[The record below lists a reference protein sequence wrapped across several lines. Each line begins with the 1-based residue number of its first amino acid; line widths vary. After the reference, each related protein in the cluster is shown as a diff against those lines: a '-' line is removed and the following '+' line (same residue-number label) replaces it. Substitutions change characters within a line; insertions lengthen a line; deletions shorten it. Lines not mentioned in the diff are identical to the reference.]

1 MKNKFFKIALILILP
16 VFIYASEEMKTPLET
31 LYNWIPLM
39 LTGFL
44 VNVKMSLVA
53 MFLGLVAGS
62 ILGVSQFSDSYI
74 VKKISWLT
82 TQFFRNSPWL
92 VILFVI
98 MLLVPLKISIF
109 GLPVE
114 LSDWLKAAIGFS
126 LPIMANVSEIV
137 RGAINSVPVGQSEA
151 AKSLGY
157 SKNQTMYQIIL
168 PQCVKRMIPPLMNW
182 FAILIMATP
191 LASIIGVEE
200 AVNLTQQALNAENS
214 RVELLMPFYG
224 FLLIVFFLFCY
235 PISLF
240 TKYLEKKFN
249 VIL

>member
-1 MKNKFFKIALILILP
+1 MKNKFLNVLLILMFP
-16 VFIYASEEMKTPLET
+16 VFVYAAEELKTPIET
-31 LYNWIPLM
+31 LFNWIPLM
-39 LTGFL
+39 LSGFI
-44 VNVKMSLVA
+44 VNIKMSLVA
-53 MFLGLVAGS
+53 MLIGLIAGS
-62 ILGVSQFSDSYI
+62 ILGVSQFSDNII
-74 VKKISWLT
+74 VKKISWVT

-109 GLPVE
+109 GMPVE

-137 RGAINSVPVGQSEA
+137 RGAINSVPIGQSEA

-157 SKNQTMYQIIL
+157 SKNQTMYKILL
-168 PQCVKRMIPPLMNW
+168 PQCIKRMIPPLMNW
-182 FAILIMATP
+182 FAILVMATP

-200 AVNLTQQALNAENS
+200 AVNLTQQALNSENS

-224 FLLIVFFLFCY
+224 FLLIIFFMFCY

-240 TKYLEKKFN
+240 TKYL
-249 VIL
+249 

>member
-1 MKNKFFKIALILILP
+1 
-16 VFIYASEEMKTPLET
+16 
-31 LYNWIPLM
+31 
-39 LTGFL
+39 
-44 VNVKMSLVA
+44 
-53 MFLGLVAGS
+53 
-62 ILGVSQFSDSYI
+62 
-74 VKKISWLT
+74 
-82 TQFFRNSPWL
+82 
-92 VILFVI
+92 
-98 MLLVPLKISIF
+98 
-109 GLPVE
+109 
-114 LSDWLKAAIGFS
+114 
-126 LPIMANVSEIV
+126 MANVSEIV